1 MARLFSNRDRP
12 FDFGVL
18 PTELLPRAVVE
29 PMVGVRQPADADPP
43 GPDAMWGALP
53 EYRALFDKHL
63 DGPVASSRAPVPD
76 DLVTRARN
84 LKASAYFL
92 DATLAGVCEIQPQDW
107 LQAEHE
113 PHSHAL
119 VFAVEFSREPQPGEP
134 GAEWIRGTHADRTD
148 LRCAEIAVVMAG
160 YIRALGW
167 SARGHVAGQETGQ
180 TQVELAMLAQRA
192 GVAKAVGGVLA
203 LPFSR
208 RKFRIGVVTTDYPMA
223 IDLPLAEDA
232 SLTWPNAEA
241 YMGAAGTRPGFEDDE
256 LAQRPLHLGRY
267 AMERIRRVDVPT
279 TLILRDEIRRVP
291 KRADLFTRAL
301 AGDMGEKAKL
311 ERTRFAVKHPLALAM
326 TPLIRGLVPMQGTR
340 EPLQP
345 TGWGGD
351 LSDPQRNA
359 DAIKALA
366 YAMGADLV
374 GICEAEPWMYYS
386 HDETEGRPIEA
397 YHRYAVVMLIDQGF
411 ETMEGASG
419 DDWISGAQSM
429 RAYLRGATMAGVIAA
444 HVRRMGYSARA
455 HSNAHSE
462 LLHLP
467 AVLMAGLGELSRIG
481 EMILNPFIGP
491 RSKSVLFTTDL
502 PMTIDQ
508 PIDFGLQAVCSMCL
522 KCARECPCNAIP
534 FGPKVM
540 FNGYEI
546 WKPDVEKCGKYRLT
560 NMKGSACGR
569 CMKTCPYNREDLVE
583 AERLL
588 MLSIDVPAARRQL
601 IDYDDSSGGGQRNAV
616 KRWWFDLEMVDGAA
630 VTPKAGVNERDLDPS
645 RADKLAASQK
655 LAFFPPALQPA
666 GGTTLKTVLPIDRSA
681 GLAAYAAAESPIA
694 AIRRRASAAAQGL
707 AKPESAM
714 AEAQVT
720 PMERDAVHADGQVP
734 DLTPTGIDPSR
745 SPSVIGRKV

>member
-12 FDFGVL
+12 FDLGVL
-18 PTELLPRAVVE
+18 PTELLPRAATDPVA
-29 PMVGVRQPADADPP
+29 GARQPADTDTARSD
-43 GPDAMWGALP
+43 GIQGSLS
-53 EYRALFDKHL
+53 EYRALFDKYL
-63 DGPVASSRAPVPD
+63 DGESAPARAPVPD
-76 DLVTRARN
+76 DLVARARN

-92 DATLAGVCEIQPQDW
+92 DATLAGVCELGPQDW
-107 LQAEHE
+107 LE
-113 PHSHAL
+113 PAHPQHSHAL
-119 VFAVEFSREPQPGEP
+119 VFLVEFSRDPQYGEP
-134 GAEWIRGTHADRTD
+134 GAEWIRGTNAERTD
-148 LRCAEIAVVMAG
+148 LRCAEMAVVMAG

-167 SARGHVAGQETGQ
+167 SARGHVAGN
-180 TQVELAMLAQRA
+180 TQVDLAVLAQRA
-192 GVAKAVGGVLA
+192 GVAKAVDGVLA
-203 LPFSR
+203 MPYSR
-208 RKFRIGVVTTDYPMA
+208 RGFRVGVVSTDYPLDP
-223 IDLPLAEDA
+223 DLPIAPEA
-232 SLTWPNAEA
+232 SLAWPDADS
-241 YMGAAGTRPGFEDDE
+241 YLGVGGTRPGFEDAE
-256 LAQRPLHLGRY
+256 LARRPVHLGRY
-267 AMERIRRVDVPT
+267 PMERIRRVDAPT
-279 TLILRDEIRRVP
+279 TLVLRDEIRRVP

-301 AGDMGEKAKL
+301 AGDLGEKAKL
-311 ERTRFAVKHPLALAM
+311 ERSRFAVKHPLAFAM
-326 TPLIRGLVPMQGTR
+326 TPLIRSLVPLQGTR

-345 TGWGGD
+345 TGLGGD

-359 DAIKALA
+359 DAIKALGHV
-366 YAMGADLV
+366 MGADLV

-386 HDETEGRPIEA
+386 HDEVEGRPIEP
-397 YHRYAVVMLIDQGF
+397 YHRFAVVMLIDQGF

-429 RAYLRGATMAGVIAA
+429 RAYLRGATIAGVMAA

-502 PMTIDQ
+502 PLAVDK
-508 PIDFGLQAVCSMCL
+508 PIDFGLQAVCGMCR

-588 MLSIDVPAARRQL
+588 WLSIEVPESRRQL
-601 IDYDDSSGGGQRNAV
+601 IEHDDSSGGGQRNQA
-616 KRWWFDLEMVDGAA
+616 KRWWFDLEIVDGIAQR
-630 VTPKAGVNERDLDPS
+630 PPAGVNERDLDLS
-645 RADKLAASQK
+645 RTDKLAAAQK
-655 LAFFPPALQPA
+655 LAFYPPALQPA
-666 GGTTLKTVLPIDRSA
+666 GGMTLATAAPINRQA
-681 GLAAYAAAESPIA
+681 GLAAYAAAESPQA
-694 AIRRRASAAAQGL
+694 ARQRRRRGD
-707 AKPESAM
+707 
-714 AEAQVT
+714 AE
-720 PMERDAVHADGQVP
+720 R
-734 DLTPTGIDPSR
+734 
-745 SPSVIGRKV
+745 